1 MEEINS
7 VKPNSIFDVANKLV
21 FFEEDDEGH
30 ADYINSGNHYEYFYA
45 ISKYYNPDSIL
56 EIGTRHGY
64 SLYSLLL
71 GSTTLTKVVGY
82 DVEEE
87 YVSSTKENLDS
98 FIPDDV
104 SFTVENLNTQEL
116 ENLDDSYYLIHIDGD
131 TTFEGRYHDL
141 ELTKGKARVVLVSDF
156 FSERSGRDAAQR
168 FVYDN
173 RHIIKKTHV
182 IESLR
187 GLYIIEYVG

>member
-7 VKPNSIFDVANKLV
+7 LKPSSIFDVADKSV
-21 FFEEDDEGH
+21 FFEGEDEGH
-30 ADYINSGNHYEYFYA
+30 SDYINSGNHYEYFYA

-71 GSTTLTKVVGY
+71 GSTTLSKVVGY
-82 DVEEE
+82 DSEQEFVN
-87 YVSSTKENLDS
+87 STQENLSS
-98 FIPDDV
+98 FIPDGVDFV
-104 SFTVENLNTQEL
+104 VKNINTQEFN
-116 ENLDDSYYLIHIDGD
+116 EIGDSYYLIHIDGD
-131 TTFEGRYHDL
+131 TSYEGRYHDL

-173 RHIIKKTHV
+173 RHIVKKTHV